1 MSSTY
6 LIPETMMAV
15 VTTGCGGFDKL
26 VYKEVRVPW
35 DGATHPKSALVKVLA
50 AGVNNTEVNTR
61 MGWYVRRK
69 AVAV

>member
-1 MSSTY
+1 
-6 LIPETMMAV
+6 MMAV

-35 DGATHPKSALVKVLA
+35 DGSTHPKSALVKVLA

-61 MGWYVRRK
+61 MGWYVH
-69 AVAV
+69 